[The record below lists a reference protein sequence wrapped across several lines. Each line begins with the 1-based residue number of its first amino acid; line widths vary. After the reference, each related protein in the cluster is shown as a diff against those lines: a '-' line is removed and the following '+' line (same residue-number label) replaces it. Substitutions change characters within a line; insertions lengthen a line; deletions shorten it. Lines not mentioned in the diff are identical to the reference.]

1 MTKRARREQARSR
14 SSAKALRRRTTE
26 AAFEDDRAQAR
37 HQRKHHGRV
46 TTFTRDGRV
55 HPLTDL
61 TGYCLRHLGLLDII
75 RREAHPHLDRELP
88 PIIRTRRS

>member
-1 MTKRARREQARSR
+1 MTRRTRREQARSR

-46 TTFTRDGRV
+46 TTFTRDGQV
-55 HPLTDL
+55 HRLTDL
-61 TGYCLRHLGLLDII
+61 AGYCLRHPGLLDII
-75 RREAHPHLDRELP
+75 RREAHKDLDREPP